1 MRKIYDCFTFYNE
14 LDLLELRLEEH
25 YDYVDYF
32 VIAEA
37 NKTHQ
42 GRDKIYYLEENW
54 DRYAKYHDKIIH
66 IKVDDM
72 PTNDNAWV
80 LENYQRNA
88 LAKGYVDADEDDII
102 VISDLDEV
110 MRAETFELM
119 REDAEHTVFICRCP
133 LFYFKVNY
141 IMVKPKSYWVN
152 GMAMPKKYMT
162 SPQDL
167 RNLTHW
173 ASAQPEDLV
182 TDKVMTIQHAGWHF
196 TYLGN
201 TDHAK
206 NKIVNF
212 AHQESNHLADT
223 MDVEAFMKLK
233 KGIDP
238 NNPNESFEIVE
249 LDDYFPETIVNN
261 PERWK
266 DYIATGEGMSIK
278 NFVPDW
284 ETA

>member
-1 MRKIYDCFTFYNE
+1 MKKIYDCFTFYNE

-25 YDYVDYF
+25 YNYVDYF

-72 PTNDNAWV
+72 PTHDNAWV

-88 LAKGYVDADEDDII
+88 LAKGYENADDNDII

-119 REDAEHTVFICRCP
+119 REDNQHTVFICRCP

-152 GMAMPKKYMT
+152 GMAMPKKFMT

-167 RNLTHW
+167 RNLTNW
-173 ASAQPEDLV
+173 ASSQPEDLV

-223 MDVEAFMKLK
+223 MDVEEFMKLK

-238 NNPNESFEIVE
+238 NNPNESFDFVT
-249 LDDYFPETIVNN
+249 LDDYFPETIINN
-261 PERWK
+261 LERWK
-266 DYIATGEGMSIK
+266 DYIASGEGVDIK
-278 NFVPDW
+278 NFVPNW

>member
-1 MRKIYDCFTFYNE
+1 MKKIYDCFTFYNE

-88 LAKGYVDADEDDII
+88 LAKGYVDADDNDII

-119 REDAEHTVFICRCP
+119 RADDQHTVFICRCP

-223 MDVEAFMKLK
+223 MDVEEFMKLK

-238 NNPNESFEIVE
+238 NNPNESFDIVT
-249 LDDYFPETIVNN
+249 LDDYFPETIINN
-261 PERWK
+261 LERWK
-266 DYIATGEGMSIK
+266 DYIASGESIDIK
-278 NFVPDW
+278 NFVPNW

>member
-1 MRKIYDCFTFYNE
+1 MKKIYDCFTFYNE

-25 YDYVDYF
+25 YDYVDHF

-66 IKVDDM
+66 VKVNDM

-88 LAKGYVDADEDDII
+88 LAKGYVDADDNDII

-119 REDAEHTVFICRCP
+119 REDNQHTVFICRCP

-152 GMAMPKKYMT
+152 GMAMPKKFMT

-223 MDVEAFMKLK
+223 MDVEEFMKLK

-238 NNPNESFEIVE
+238 NNPNESFDIVT
-249 LDDYFPETIVNN
+249 LDDYFPETIINN
-261 PERWK
+261 LERWK
-266 DYIATGEGMSIK
+266 DYIASGESIDIK
-278 NFVPDW
+278 NFVPNW

>member
-1 MRKIYDCFTFYNE
+1 MKKIYDCFTFYNE

-88 LAKGYVDADEDDII
+88 LAKGYVDADDNDII

-119 REDAEHTVFICRCP
+119 REDDQHTVFICRCP

-152 GMAMPKKYMT
+152 GMAMPKKFMT

-223 MDVEAFMKLK
+223 MDVEEFMKLK

-238 NNPNESFEIVE
+238 NNPNESFDIVT
-249 LDDYFPETIVNN
+249 LDDYFPETIINN
-261 PERWK
+261 LERWK
-266 DYIATGEGMSIK
+266 DYIASGESIDIK
-278 NFVPDW
+278 NFVPNW

>member
-25 YDYVDYF
+25 YEYVDHF

-42 GRDKIYYLEENW
+42 GRDKPFFLEENW
-54 DRYAKYHDKIIH
+54 DRYAKFHDKIIH
-66 IKVDDM
+66 IKVEDM
-72 PTNDNAWV
+72 PTHDNAWV

-88 LAKGYVDADEDDII
+88 LAKGYENADDNDII

-119 REDAEHTVFICRCP
+119 REDNQHTVFICRCP

-152 GMAMPKKYMT
+152 GMAMPKKFMT

-173 ASAQPEDLV
+173 ASSQPEDLV

-223 MDVEAFMKLK
+223 MDVEEFMKLK

-238 NNPNESFEIVE
+238 NNPNESFDVVT
-249 LDDYFPETIVNN
+249 LDDYFPETIINN
-261 PERWK
+261 LERWK
-266 DYIATGEGMSIK
+266 DYIASGEGVDIK
-278 NFVPDW
+278 NFVPNW

>member
-119 REDAEHTVFICRCP
+119 REDTEHTVFICRCP

-278 NFVPDW
+278 KFVPDW

>member
-1 MRKIYDCFTFYNE
+1 MRKVYDCFTFYNE
-14 LDLLELRLEEH
+14 YDLLELRLEEL

-42 GRDKIYYLEENW
+42 GRDKPYFLEENW
-54 DRYAKYHDKIIH
+54 ERYAKYHDKIIH

-72 PTNDNAWV
+72 PTNDDAWV

-88 LAKGYVDADEDDII
+88 LAIGYADADQNDII
-102 VISDLDEV
+102 IISDLDEI
-110 MRAETFELM
+110 MRAETVELM
-119 REDAEHTVFICRCP
+119 REDTTHTLFICRCP
-133 LFYFKVNY
+133 LFYFKLNY
-141 IMVKPKSYWVN
+141 IMAKPRSYWVN
-152 GMAMPKKYMT
+152 QMAMPRKFLT
-162 SPQDL
+162 TPQEI

-173 ASAQPEDLV
+173 ASAQPEELV
-182 TDKVMTIQHAGWHF
+182 TDKVRTIQHAGWHF
-196 TYLGN
+196 TYMGN

-206 NKIVNF
+206 NKIINF
-212 AHQESNHLADT
+212 AHQESNHLAEA
-223 MDVEAFMKLK
+223 MNVEEFMKLK

-238 NNPNESFEIVE
+238 TNPNESFEIVT
-249 LDDYFPETIVNN
+249 LDDYFPETVLKN

-266 DYIATGEGMSIK
+266 DFIAEGESVSIK

-284 ETA
+284 E